1 MRLPLALPALFLAAA
16 PALAADPVR
25 LTPEEALAADAERYA
40 TSFGVSAE
48 EARRRLDQQR
58 ASIAVSDALRVRYR
72 DRLASIS
79 VVHRP
84 DWHLLAR
91 LTLGEQPADSVENAN
106 GLTIPIRFSTAAAT
120 TRVNALLLLDR
131 YRYLLPQLTPGYRG
145 AGVDPVTG
153 GLVVMQRPGADTR
166 SAAEVEKVL
175 AARLGLP
182 VRVRRLDAL
191 LQDSAAIGGGR
202 VEGPNAEGRRF
213 RCTTGFV
220 VRDSAGKLGVT
231 TAAHCPD
238 TLSWRAPDGEERLLP
253 MLGAWGA
260 AQNDIQ
266 IHGGVGP
273 AEPLIYSDTAK
284 TIVRP
289 ITTWVTRPMT
299 RPGDWLCLRGES
311 SGYACSEVELTDFAP
326 PADLCGGLCTSSWV
340 TMRGPQCRRGDSG
353 APIFLGP
360 IAYGTLKGGAYTSNG
375 GCAFSYY
382 QSVDYLPDSWRV
394 LTTTS
399 PLPYRGAVRSAD

>member
-1 MRLPLALPALFLAAA
+1 MRSHLALILCLFAASTA
-16 PALAADPVR
+16 HAADPAS
-25 LTPEEALAADAERYA
+25 LSSDEALAADASRYA
-40 TSFGVSAE
+40 TTFAVSPE
-48 EARRRLDQQR
+48 EAGRRLDQQR

-72 DRLASIS
+72 SRLASIS

-84 DWHLLAR
+84 DWHLLVR
-91 LTLGEQPADSVENAN
+91 LTPGVQPADTVESAG
-106 GLTIPIRFSTAAAT
+106 GLAIPVRFAVDAAVTRETGIR
-120 TRVNALLLLDR
+120 LLDQ
-131 YRYLLPQLTPGYRG
+131 YRYLLPRLIPGYRG
-145 AGVDPVTG
+145 AGIDPRTG
-153 GLVVMQRPGADTR
+153 GLVVMQRPGSDAR
-166 SAAEVEKVL
+166 SADEVERLL

-182 VRVRRLDAL
+182 VRVRRLDAVL
-191 LQDSAAIGGGR
+191 VDSAAIGGGR

-220 VRDSAGKLGVT
+220 VRNGHGQVGIT

-238 TLSWRAPDGEERLLP
+238 TLTWRAPDGEERLLP

-273 AEPLIYSDTAK
+273 ASPLIFSDTAK
-284 TIVRP
+284 QTVRP
-289 ITTWVTRPMT
+289 VTSWATRPMT

-326 PADLCGGLCTSSWV
+326 PGDLCGGLCTSSWV
-340 TMRGPQCRRGDSG
+340 TMRGPECRRGDSG
-353 APIFLGP
+353 APIFLGS
-360 IAYGTLKGGAYTSNG
+360 IAYGTLKGGAYTASG

-382 QSVDYLPDSWRV
+382 QSVDYLPDGWRV
-394 LTTTS
+394 LTA
-399 PLPYRGAVRSAD
+399 R